1 MNTTMKKLTAILA
14 ASCLLASL
22 AACKGPETGAWGNR
36 QYPSKYSGAILGI
49 AGYLRISAIRRRR
62 FGIQQSF
69 RFQ

>member
-22 AACKGPETGAWGNR
+22 AACKGPETELGQPTVPFKIQRGNPGNR
-36 QYPSKYSGAILGI
+36 RLSPNL
-49 AGYLRISAIRRRR
+49 AIRRRR

-69 RFQ
+69 CFQ